1 MKTIAQQLKV
11 KEFPFEI
18 MDSNNNII
26 YYEYSNGEWCKREY
40 DANNNEIY
48 FENSNTYWYKKEF
61 DKNNNEIYFEN
72 STGYINDKR
81 LNATPEFTMEEL
93 VAKLG
98 FEFKIKK

>member
-48 FENSNTYWYKKEF
+48 FENSNAYWYKKEF
-61 DKNNNEIYFEN
+61 DKNNNEIYCEN

>member
-18 MDSNNNII
+18 TDSNNNII

-40 DANNNEIY
+40 DSNNNEIY
-48 FENSNTYWYKKEF
+48 FENSNGYWYKKEF
-61 DKNNNEIYFEN
+61 DANNNVRYCEN
-72 STGYINDKR
+72 STGYINDTRTK
-81 LNATPEFTMEEL
+81 ATPEFTVEEL
-93 VAKLG
+93 IAKLG